1 MDVVMKGRVWV
12 RRSLE
17 TSREES
23 TARVVPT
30 IHSIGKVQQA
40 IDPRLRRRATRG
52 GARSIERP
60 GCGSASLPRCPDGVR
75 KTRTERP
82 SVGSGR
88 RSMSPRD
95 SMLFRVLDK
104 LVLSMP
110 ILGPNL
116 VLGVPSR
123 SMLSRAYP
131 TLIEMPCRSARAVY
145 SLANLVHPQRSW
157 KSMVS
162 RACIAS
168 NVHT

>member
-1 MDVVMKGRVWV
+1 MKGRVWV

-30 IHSIGKVQQA
+30 IHSIGKVRQA
-40 IDPRLRRRATRG
+40 VDSRLRRRATRG

-60 GCGSASLPRCPDGVR
+60 GCGSASLPRCRMGSE
-75 KTRTERP
+75 TRTERP

-88 RSMSPRD
+88 RSMSPWD

-131 TLIEMPCRSARAVY
+131 
-145 SLANLVHPQRSW
+145 HSW
-157 KSMVS
+157 KCHAARQGPCTAGPTWSSPSAVGS
-162 RACIAS
+162 RWFLVLAS
-168 NVHT
+168 RPMYTLNPVHA